1 MVKMAHE
8 KAREKGLAVD
18 GDILEEAVFIVFVR
32 KGDGQI
38 LSFAWFRRSS
48 AANTVYEYI
57 NQLKKEQAQKGN
69 NKCGSRL
76 TVIGE
81 NIPDR
86 PLDRKNKIARS
97 GIEYMVIEV
106 D

>member
-1 MVKMAHE
+1 MATEMAHD
-8 KAREKGLAVD
+8 KARRKGLAVD

-48 AANTVYEYI
+48 EANTVYEYI
-57 NQLKKEQAQKGN
+57 NKLKRN
-69 NKCGSRL
+69 DKCGSRL

>member
-1 MVKMAHE
+1 MVMAHD
-8 KAREKGLAVD
+8 KARRKGLAVD

-48 AANTVYEYI
+48 EANTVYDYI
-57 NQLKKEQAQKGN
+57 NKLKGN
-69 NKCGSRL
+69 NKSRL